1 MAEDE
6 AEMGLKVII
15 AEHCRKDDADV
26 FIDRKF
32 RRGIKPSW
40 AFTVSGNCVI
50 IAEGPDPVDLTT

>member
-1 MAEDE
+1 
-6 AEMGLKVII
+6 MGVKVII
-15 AEHCRKDDADV
+15 AEHCRKEDADV